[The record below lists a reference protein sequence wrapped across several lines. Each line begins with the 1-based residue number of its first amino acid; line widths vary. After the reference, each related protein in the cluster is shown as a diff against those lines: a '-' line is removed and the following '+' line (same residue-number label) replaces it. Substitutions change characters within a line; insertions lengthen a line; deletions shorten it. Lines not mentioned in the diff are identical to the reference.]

1 MLLLVLSPSTGLFKH
16 GLSVGKAYI
25 SDITDGKERQSVLGL
40 FNACS
45 SLGFIFGPLISGYL
59 ADRDESLQLCML
71 FGAIVFSLNVIF
83 ISILIKPIPVARASA
98 AKDLKEMLTMKHF
111 LSSINIVKGVR
122 WWEMT
127 DLIALKFI
135 SSFAILMFRSNLT
148 IFLQENYNTDYKT
161 LGKIIAFNG
170 VAAAIAAATCG
181 YISRLYSN
189 QKTQLAHLLIML
201 SLSLLGVT
209 FAPNLTILIVMIVPL
224 AVASSNLRIC
234 TLNMFLS
241 RVSEEEKGE
250 VIGLTYSI
258 TSVSRML
265 SPSVVGVAQEWDS
278 RLAGYMSAGL
288 AGITAIVMVTF
299 STKVSKPIRSVFLS
313 SVNGMKYKVKLGLNK
328 TN

>member
-1 MLLLVLSPSTGLFKH
+1 MS
-16 GLSVGKAYI
+16 KAYI
-25 SDITDGKERQSVLGL
+25 SDITDATDRQSVLGL

-71 FGAIVFSLNVIF
+71 CGATIFSLNVIF
-83 ISILIKPIPVARASA
+83 VLILVQPIPVARASA
-98 AKDLKEMLTMKHF
+98 AKDLKEMLTIKHF
-111 LSSINIVKGVR
+111 LSSINVVKGLR

-181 YISRLYSN
+181 ALSRLYSN
-189 QKTQLAHLLIML
+189 QKTQLTHLLIVL
-201 SLSLLGVT
+201 SLSLFGAT
-209 FAPNLTILIVMIVPL
+209 IAPNLTILVVMIVPL
-224 AVASSNLRIC
+224 AVATSNLRIC
-234 TLNMFLS
+234 TLNLFLS

-278 RLAGYMSAGL
+278 SLAGYASSGL
-288 AGITAIVMVTF
+288 AGIAAVVMVTF
-299 STKVSKPIRSVFLS
+299 SMKVAKPIRDVFLS
-313 SVNGMKYKVKLGLNK
+313 SVNGMKYKVKFGLNK